1 MISTVR
7 KLLTTRRQHAEMAKV
22 FRNADRRGRDELIV
36 IAQRQGLI

>member
-7 KLLTTRRQHAEMAKV
+7 KLLTTRRQHAELAKV
-22 FRNADRRGRDELIV
+22 FRKADGRARDELIV